1 MTSQFKS
8 SSLTVLAFGLCAS
21 TMIVPNVAHAEPTVE
36 FLSPQQR
43 ETVAANTQYEIKVKV
58 TGPTGNGDT
67 LWLQF
72 PMSPDKK
79 KVSRMIVLDEG
90 RTEQVETFTAGP
102 NDPNITYR
110 ACASVHFGR
119 QQSKVV
125 CIEWYVK

>member
-1 MTSQFKS
+1 MRSQFIPRAFAIVS
-8 SSLTVLAFGLCAS
+8 FGLVTSITVA
-21 TMIVPNVAHAEPTVE
+21 PLAAHAEPTVE
-36 FLSPQQR
+36 FLSPKPR
-43 ETVAANTQYEIKVKV
+43 ETVAAGTQYEIKVKV
-58 TGPTGNGDT
+58 TGPTGNGGT

-72 PMSPDKK
+72 PMSPDKQ

-90 RTEQVETFTAGP
+90 RSEQVETFTAGP

-110 ACASVHFGR
+110 ACASVHFGK